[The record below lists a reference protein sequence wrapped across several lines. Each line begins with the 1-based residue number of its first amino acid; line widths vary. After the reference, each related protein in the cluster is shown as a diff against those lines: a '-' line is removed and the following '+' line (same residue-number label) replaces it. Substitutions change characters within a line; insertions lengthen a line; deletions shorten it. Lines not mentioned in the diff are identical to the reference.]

1 MSTPWTITFD
11 CADPAVL
18 AAFWKLALGYVERAA
33 PAGFETWEEWLASVG
48 VPREEW
54 GDGAYIEDPE
64 GLRPR
69 ISFLRV
75 PEPKMAKNRVHL
87 DVQAGGGRGEP
98 QEIRWA
104 RVLEAVERLTD
115 AGATAI
121 REDLEDGVPD
131 HFVMADPEGNEFCV
145 L

>member
-69 ISFLRV
+69 ISFLKV
-75 PEPKMAKNRVHL
+75 PEPKMAKNRVHI

-104 RVLEAVERLTD
+104 RVLEAVQRLTD

>member
-69 ISFLRV
+69 ISFLKV

-104 RVLEAVERLTD
+104 RVLEAVQRLTD